1 MKGSLLEIERL
12 VERGLGRGS
21 EREADRCAELIRQ
34 AAVSLP
40 RKLTTAAVRRCFSA
54 AGQPAV
60 NNVCAVVCRDHAPL
74 CSCWSVIFTLI

>member
-40 RKLTTAAVRRCFSA
+40 R
-54 AGQPAV
+54 
-60 NNVCAVVCRDHAPL
+60 
-74 CSCWSVIFTLI
+74 